1 MKKEFLFNK
10 IILLGCL
17 LFSFMVMFSCDD
29 DPEQTDREY
38 MATGTPH
45 PHLNQ
50 REIREAENFDID
62 GHHYE
67 WIRYCKEGVG
77 LRIIGLRTKEDTLV
91 IPSHFLGYA
100 VTKLGGTEKQIDIS
114 ESYHGNNSNE
124 FRGFAN
130 KIRMWNIDE
139 KQRLKKI
146 IISEGIEKITDTG
159 FAYAK
164 VDEIIL
170 PESLTSIDRFSF
182 HRCFIDKITIKNPEL
197 TIGLQAFSYS
207 TLKEIVFP
215 KHFKGLLEPGCF
227 SDSSIETFHCP
238 ENGLVSG
245 IFENCT
251 KLNKI
256 IFPENQ
262 KKITIPSRSFFGCTS
277 LKKLEFPASTGSVV
291 LEQCDYADNFKKGG
305 VETLVFH
312 GKATKIKCI
321 PLMGK
326 SDLYSNFITAGRII
340 APKGSAAI
348 RTAKRSKKIGYLPPK
363 LKKEILDGNSPNCYT
378 DLEYMN
384 VRLVPMEYSYL

>member
-17 LFSFMVMFSCDD
+17 LFSCMVMFSCDD

-38 MATGTPH
+38 MATGKPH

-114 ESYHGNNSNE
+114 ESYNGNNSNE

-130 KIRMWNIDE
+130 KIRM
-139 KQRLKKI
+139 
-146 IISEGIEKITDTG
+146 
-159 FAYAK
+159 
-164 VDEIIL
+164 
-170 PESLTSIDRFSF
+170 
-182 HRCFIDKITIKNPEL
+182 C
-197 TIGLQAFSYS
+197 
-207 TLKEIVFP
+207 
-215 KHFKGLLEPGCF
+215 
-227 SDSSIETFHCP
+227 
-238 ENGLVSG
+238 
-245 IFENCT
+245 
-251 KLNKI
+251 
-256 IFPENQ
+256 
-262 KKITIPSRSFFGCTS
+262 
-277 LKKLEFPASTGSVV
+277 
-291 LEQCDYADNFKKGG
+291 FKKGG